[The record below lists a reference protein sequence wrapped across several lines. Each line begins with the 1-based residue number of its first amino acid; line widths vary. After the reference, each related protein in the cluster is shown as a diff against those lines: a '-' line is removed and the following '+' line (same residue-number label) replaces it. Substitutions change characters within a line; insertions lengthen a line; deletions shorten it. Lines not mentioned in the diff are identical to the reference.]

1 MRFDTKIMQNTK
13 TIGILLFPAFSNL
26 GLANAVE
33 PLRAANDLSRKRLYR
48 WQYLGLDTGPLRSSS
63 GLPVTPEARLAD
75 ASGDLLIIA
84 PSYGHTRFATPACL
98 RALRA
103 AARRFETLAG
113 VDTGAPLLAAAGL
126 LDGYRATCHWD
137 EINAFSEA
145 YPEVEVTQDRYVI
158 DRDRLSSGGATTT
171 LELMQR
177 LIETDHGALLA
188 HEVAA
193 LFMHGEAANPLPH
206 GARRRV
212 RAAAAVMRRHIEDP
226 MPIAALAREM
236 GLTRRGL
243 EQAFQAAGGV
253 SPARLYRRIRLT
265 EARRLVLDS
274 AHSVAEIATR
284 CGYGDPAAMTRAF
297 RAEFGTTPRRLR
309 QSCDLQ
315 ATNGPSLVREK
326 PR

>member
-1 MRFDTKIMQNTK
+1 MRFDAKIMQNTK

-48 WQYLGLDTGPLRSSS
+48 WRYLGLDTAPMRSSS

-75 ASGDLLIIA
+75 ASGDLLIVC
-84 PSYGHTRFATPACL
+84 PSYGHMKLATPACL

-103 AARRFETLAG
+103 AARRFAVLAG

-137 EINAFSEA
+137 ELDRFSET
-145 YPEVEVTQDRYVI
+145 YPDVAVTRDRFVI
-158 DRDRLSSGGATTT
+158 DRNRVSSGGATTT
-171 LELMQR
+171 LELMLR
-177 LIETDHGALLA
+177 LIETDQGAMLA

-193 LFMHGEAANPLPH
+193 LFMHGEGADPLPH

-212 RAAAAVMRRHIEDP
+212 RAAAAVMRRHIEEPLTID
-226 MPIAALAREM
+226 ALARQM

-243 EQAFQAAGGV
+243 EQAFRESGDL
-253 SPARLYRRIRLT
+253 SPARLYRRIRLN

-274 AHSVAEIATR
+274 SQTVAEIATR

-297 RAEFGTTPRRLR
+297 RSEFGATPRMLR
-309 QSCDLQ
+309 RGSMETHGAD
-315 ATNGPSLVREK
+315 GPAGA
-326 PR
+326 